1 MQYIPGSSVTLSA
14 TLSYLQ
20 RNQPLPDDSEVQTH
34 IPQICVDYLSHEW
47 QEEDVWK
54 SWRNMTRHKSEITN
68 GVRLENASWRTW
80 WKQRNKLK
88 TVSPETLN
96 WLKDSDVTWLYGPLH
111 TAAEPVPPPK
121 QSTAEERLNLVKATG
136 KKPILKHRTITELLN
151 LHAHEHGHAVVA
163 GSPTL
168 ETVGMDFGSPTENGS
183 RANSP
188 RPNLPHTKSDSQ
200 IVRIA
205 SASGKDSPPG
215 ATLIEPNGGDPSA
228 SRSLS
233 PVGSEGLPASVSTL
247 SLNAAP
253 AKRHISFNT
262 FVEQYISIEDP
273 SAPKPR
279 TPAQRRAAF
288 YDSDDDIAYDD
299 EDDDEESSASS
310 ILEMHPGQVVGSR
323 RPDQRGTTPMLRS
336 NSTSQERER
345 MTIAPIPPTVLKA
358 AEELPAPSP
367 QVVYAPPK
375 EFLWDQGDFASSA
388 SSSGESS
395 GSSDNLSTASGS
407 ITGQNADMGFVAPQW
422 GRPPIAPGTVG
433 KGSSG
438 PVGPAGVF
446 QSDPY
451 AATGY
456 EEPAKPDATQPASAT
471 GTSTTTPAPGPQHI
485 GLLAGRTKWVPGSEI
500 PDDEDEAEEDSGDEA
515 AENSTTG
522 DEDDEDETP
531 VRRDLGTTNASSS
544 VSGSTTSSSANRT
557 VIAGSPQVV
566 VGSPPSTVRSTSSRG
581 SSSQQPARGILK
593 KNAGSV
599 GGSVNGGDDS
609 NSSSGV
615 H

>member
-151 LHAHEHGHAVVA
+151 LHAHEHGHTSLPAPV
-163 GSPTL
+163 GSPAL
-168 ETVGMDFGSPTENGS
+168 EAVGMDFGSPTENGS
-183 RANSP
+183 RAGSP
-188 RPNLPHTKSDSQ
+188 RPTLPHTKSDSQ

-205 SASGKDSPPG
+205 SASGKESPLG
-215 ATLIEPNGGDPSA
+215 ASLIEPNGDPSA

-233 PVGSEGLPASVSTL
+233 PAGSEGLPGSVSTL

-262 FVEQYISIEDP
+262 FVEQRISIEDP
-273 SAPKPR
+273 SVPKQR

-288 YDSDDDIAYDD
+288 YDSDEDVMD
-299 EDDDEESSASS
+299 EDEDEDDEESSASS

-323 RPDQRGTTPMLRS
+323 RPNERGTTPVLRS

-358 AEELPAPSP
+358 AEDLPAPSP

-375 EFLWDQGDFASSA
+375 EFLWDQGDFTSSA

-395 GSSDNLSTASGS
+395 SSSDNLSSASGS
-407 ITGQNADMGFVAPQW
+407 ITGQNVDMGFVAPQW
-422 GRPPIAPGTVG
+422 GRPAAAPGTVG
-433 KGSSG
+433 KGSTG

-456 EEPAKPDATQPASAT
+456 EEPAKPDTTQQSAAAA
-471 GTSTTTPAPGPQHI
+471 PAPGPQHL
-485 GLLAGRTKWVPGSEI
+485 GLHAGRTKWVPGSEI
-500 PDDEDEAEEDSGDEA
+500 PDDEDEPEEDSGDEA

-522 DEDDEDETP
+522 DEDEDETP
-531 VRRDLGTTNASSS
+531 
-544 VSGSTTSSSANRT
+544 
-557 VIAGSPQVV
+557 AG
-566 VGSPPSTVRSTSSRG
+566 RG
-581 SSSQQPARGILK
+581 
-593 KNAGSV
+593 
-599 GGSVNGGDDS
+599 
-609 NSSSGV
+609 
-615 H
+615 